1 MEKGVGDVFDH
12 AGYGVAENDASGG
25 DEFVD
30 AIRDG
35 QDFVVAGETAV
46 VVVADALFVEG
57 VEFVEAQG
65 EVGRDGTLCMEAVE
79 VVEVGLLLCCSGAK
93 TERGGEKKQN
103 PFHNGS
109 GQRVELGLLFN

>member
-1 MEKGVGDVFDH
+1 
-12 AGYGVAENDASGG
+12 
-25 DEFVD
+25 
-30 AIRDG
+30 
-35 QDFVVAGETAV
+35 
-46 VVVADALFVEG
+46 
-57 VEFVEAQG
+57 
-65 EVGRDGTLCMEAVE
+65 MEAVE